1 MVRCEWPLI
10 SLKSPNAGMDDLSLK
25 LRLLK
30 RKVKVWTRE
39 KTLEMREKS
48 IRIEE
53 EIKSLLE
60 TSSTGLL
67 CSLDNIRLLALREE
81 LHRWM
86 NHELQSARLQ
96 SRMTWETLGDANTNF
111 FHSVATARKNQ
122 NAIWGLEDEGGN
134 LIEDDKGIKALGV
147 R

>member
-1 MVRCEWPLI
+1 
-10 SLKSPNAGMDDLSLK
+10 
-25 LRLLK
+25 
-30 RKVKVWTRE
+30 
-39 KTLEMREKS
+39 MREKS

-86 NHELQSARLQ
+86 NHELQSVKLQ
-96 SRMTWETLGDANTNF
+96 SRITWATLGDANAKF
-111 FHSVATARKNQ
+111 FHSVASATKNH

-134 LIEDDKGIKALGV
+134 LIEDEKGIKDFGV
-147 R
+147 RYFKQVFKDDNLTNIEE